1 VGHAAFIRDGY
12 LEVVFSGVLSRET
25 VAAAGGLNE
34 EQTEAARKS
43 QRILFNFDDVTEFSY
58 DPFALGLAM
67 ARLAG
72 NLRLAICSS
81 NPALFGVGRQIAQYS
96 GVEGEAM
103 AVFTDRIEALG
114 WLLEKV
120 D

>member
-1 VGHAAFIRDGY
+1 VGHAAYIRDGY
-12 LEVVFSGVLSRET
+12 LEVVFTGILSRET
-25 VAAAGGLNE
+25 VAAAGGLSDS
-34 EQTEAARKS
+34 QTEAARKF

-58 DPFALGLAM
+58 DPFALGVAM
-67 ARLAG
+67 ARMAG
-72 NLRLAICSS
+72 EMRLAICSI

-103 AVFTDRIEALG
+103 AVFSERIEALG